1 MKQYTIILSIVAGA
15 IASLSLLPATAQS
28 WFSIAQ
34 VDGNHAYIDLA
45 SLQRISPNVRW
56 WQKIEFASGQA
67 ATQALY
73 YVSANCKGKVIQ
85 IRQKIVYDQNGIV
98 LEQENLGDRGSV
110 ISPTPGSLQYS
121 LVKAAC
127 AGEDGLWR

>member
-1 MKQYTIILSIVAGA
+1 MKQYTLIVSAVVGA
-15 IASLSLLPATAQS
+15 IASLSVFPVTAQS

-34 VDGNHAYIDLA
+34 VDGNHAYIDVE
-45 SLQRISPNVRW
+45 SLQRTSPNVQW
-56 WQKIEFASGQA
+56 WQKIEFAPGQA
-67 ATQALY
+67 AKQALY
-73 YVSANCKGKVIQ
+73 YVSANCKGSAIK
-85 IRQKIVYDQNGIV
+85 IRQKIVYDQDGII

-110 ISPTPGSLQYS
+110 IRPTPGSLQYS